1 MQPKSLK
8 TLIVFCLLF
17 FTGGLNADQETTL
30 PITIQADSATV
41 SELEGTSVY
50 QGNVI
55 IKQGGLRITADEI
68 LIESRA
74 LRPSTITA
82 KSIDEA
88 TGHARFEQTTGG
100 TKGSIMAQGKLIRYD
115 VSLEKLEIIGKAS
128 LSQGPDRYEGDNLSY
143 DLPKGLLVVHSK
155 DDEDGRI
162 NLTINPKPGKP

>member
-1 MQPKSLK
+1 MQSKSRK
-8 TLIVFCLLF
+8 TLSAFCLLY
-17 FTGGLNADQETTL
+17 FTAGLNADQETNL

-55 IKQGGLRITADEI
+55 IEQGGLRITADEI
-68 LIESRA
+68 VIESQS
-74 LRPSTITA
+74 LRPSTIIA
-82 KSIDEA
+82 KSVDES
-88 TGHARFEQTTGG
+88 TGHARFEQATGG
-100 TKGSIMAQGKLIRYD
+100 TKGSIMAQGRLIRYN
-115 VSLEKLEIIGKAS
+115 VSLEKLEIIGKAL